1 MTELLDPKNDYVFKR
16 IFGSEE
22 NKDVLLAFLNHT
34 FKNAGE
40 SLLTEIVLINPYLD
54 KDTPRDKQSILDIRA
69 KTDQGELIN
78 VEMQLFNQYDLE
90 KRTLFYWGK
99 QYSGQLLE
107 GQRYSQLKKCVAI
120 NIVNFK
126 MLANDQYHN
135 VFHLREDH
143 TDIPLTDV
151 IEIHFMEIPK
161 LNDENI
167 QMKDGLV
174 RWLLFLK
181 GMTRSSWEALM
192 MHEPEP
198 ALKKAM
204 SVLEF
209 LSQDEQARQRYIDRQ
224 KFLWDEASMIE
235 GAREEGLKKG
245 MEEGIQK
252 GIEEGI
258 KEGIKEGEAES
269 KRKIAMN
276 MLTLGL
282 DQAIIIK
289 ATGLTSSELEEL
301 QKEKE

>member
-1 MTELLDPKNDYVFKR
+1 MMNELLDPKNDYVFKR

-22 NKDVLLAFLNHT
+22 NKDVLLAFLNQT

-40 SLLTEIVLINPYLD
+40 SLLTEIVLLNPYMD
-54 KDTPRDKQSILDIRA
+54 KNTPRDKQSILDIHA
-69 KTDQGELIN
+69 KTDEGKLIN

-120 NIVNFK
+120 NIVNFN

-143 TDIPLTDV
+143 TDIYLTDD
-151 IEIHFMEIPK
+151 IEIHFMEISK
-161 LNDENI
+161 LKENNI
-167 QMKDGLV
+167 KMNDGLV

-181 GMTRSSWEALM
+181 GITKSSWEALM
-192 MHEPEP
+192 MHELEP

-209 LSQDEQARQRYIDRQ
+209 LSQDDQARQQYEARQ
-224 KFLWDEASMIE
+224 KFLRDEASMIE

-245 MEEGIQK
+245 L
-252 GIEEGI
+252 EEGI

-269 KRKIAMN
+269 KRKIAIN
-276 MLTLGL
+276 MLALGL
-282 DQAIIIK
+282 DQDIIIK

>member
-1 MTELLDPKNDYVFKR
+1 MMNELLDPKNDYVFKR

-22 NKDVLLAFLNHT
+22 NKDVLLAFLNQT

-40 SLLTEIVLINPYLD
+40 SLLTEIVLLNPYMD
-54 KDTPRDKQSILDIRA
+54 KNTPRDKQSILDIHA
-69 KTDQGELIN
+69 KTDKGKLIN

-120 NIVNFK
+120 NIVNFN
-126 MLANDQYHN
+126 MLANDHYHN

-143 TDIPLTDV
+143 TDISLTDD
-151 IEIHFMEIPK
+151 IEIHFMEISK
-161 LNDENI
+161 LKDNNI
-167 QMKDGLV
+167 MMNDGLV

-181 GMTRSSWEALM
+181 GITKSSWEALM
-192 MHEPEP
+192 MHELEP

-209 LSQDEQARQRYIDRQ
+209 LSQDEQARQQYEARQ
-224 KFLWDEASMIE
+224 KFLRDEASMIE

-245 MEEGIQK
+245 L
-252 GIEEGI
+252 EEGI
-258 KEGIKEGEAES
+258 KEGIKEGESES
-269 KRKIAMN
+269 KRKIAIN
-276 MLTLGL
+276 MLALGL
-282 DQAIIIK
+282 DQDTIIK
-289 ATGLTSSELEEL
+289 ATRLTLSELEEL
-301 QKEKE
+301 KKEKE